1 MNTEDWNSQV
11 LSLVANRE
19 KILRYAFL
27 LQFIAAVPFLW
38 FATITGKQH
47 AHLLVSGT
55 HTTGTIVSVVPVRA
69 SYQGS
74 GTTRSSS
81 TSFQPV
87 VSFVSGT
94 DEFRFQEWKGTSIS
108 SSVGT
113 KVSVIFDPSDPD
125 IAMMDRGYLNYLPW
139 APCAAI
145 GLFLLVVATKGFLR
159 VVVRRTVSRA
169 MGAS

>member
-1 MNTEDWNSQV
+1 MNTADWNSQI
-11 LSLVANRE
+11 LSLVDNRD

-27 LQFIAAVPFLW
+27 LQFIAAIPFLW

-55 HTTGTIVSVVPVRA
+55 HTTGIIVSVVPVRF
-69 SYQGS
+69 SSRSS

-81 TSFQPV
+81 TSYEPV
-87 VSFVSGT
+87 VSFVAGN
-94 DEFRFQEWKGTSIS
+94 DEFRFQEWKGTAIS
-108 SSVGT
+108 PRIGT
-113 KVSVIFDPSDPD
+113 KVTVIFDPSDPD

-145 GLFLLVVATKGFLR
+145 GLFLLLVATKGLLKVFF
-159 VVVRRTVSRA
+159 RR
-169 MGAS
+169 

>member
-1 MNTEDWNSQV
+1 MDSADLNSQI
-11 LSLVANRE
+11 LSLVDNRD

-27 LQFIAAVPFLW
+27 LQFIAAIPFLW

-47 AHLLVSGT
+47 ALLLVSGT

-69 SYQGS
+69 SYRGS

-87 VSFVSGT
+87 VSFVSGA

-108 SSVGT
+108 PRVGT

-145 GLFLLVVATKGFLR
+145 GLFLLLVATKGLFKAVFR
-159 VVVRRTVSRA
+159 
-169 MGAS
+169 G